1 MPQSLS
7 MVIVHLIF
15 STKDRF
21 PCINKAL
28 RPALHAYLATIVRN
42 SGCEAYRVSGT
53 GDHVHIAIRLAR
65 TIAISELIQEIKT
78 SSSIWIKKQR
88 LELRNFAWQHGYG
101 VFSIA
106 PSDLH
111 GLVQYIDNQEE
122 HHRIKTFEEEY
133 RAILNQHGVVYD
145 ERYVWD

>member
-1 MPQSLS
+1 M
-7 MVIVHLIF
+7 IIAHLIF

-21 PCINKAL
+21 PCIHKTL
-28 RPALHAYLATIVRN
+28 RPALHAYLAAIVRN

-53 GDHVHIAIRLAR
+53 SDHVHMGIRLAR
-65 TIAISELIQEIKT
+65 TLAISDLIQEIKT

-88 LELRNFAWQHGYG
+88 LELCNFAWQHGYG
-101 VFSIA
+101 VFSIT
-106 PSDLH
+106 PSDLQA
-111 GLVQYIDNQEE
+111 LVQYIDNQEE

-133 RAILNQHGVVYD
+133 RTILNQHGVLYD